1 MKKTDNRKFWK
12 ILVFILKIVLA
23 IPAVLLFTLIRCLQ
37 FFLKVCGT
45 VVSFVCILSA
55 VVISMG
61 RWWRFCCRFVEM
73 VREFRQLSLPWLW
86 QEDCFMCRQQE
97 WLWSW

>member
-45 VVSFVCILSA
+45 VAVSYTHLT
-55 VVISMG
+55 
-61 RWWRFCCRFVEM
+61 
-73 VREFRQLSLPWLW
+73 LPTT
-86 QEDCFMCRQQE
+86 
-97 WLWSW
+97 